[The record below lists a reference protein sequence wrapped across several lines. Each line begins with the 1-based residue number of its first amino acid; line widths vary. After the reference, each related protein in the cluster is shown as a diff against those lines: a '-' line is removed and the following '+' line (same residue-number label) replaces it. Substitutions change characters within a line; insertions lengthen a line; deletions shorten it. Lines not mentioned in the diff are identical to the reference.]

1 MIVQVQIN
9 ITGSNT
15 DVWTAITDIH
25 NFADTIRGVE
35 RIEILE
41 NPANKLEGLKWRET
55 RMYFGKPA
63 SVDKWITDAAEM
75 KYYTTKAEI
84 DGFMF
89 ITTLSLSGTDGNVT
103 LTSTHETKPLGV
115 MSKIKSIPMLFF
127 KGILRKAI
135 LQDLTD
141 FKTVVEAN

>member
-1 MIVQVQIN
+1 M
-9 ITGSNT
+9 SH
-15 DVWTAITDIH
+15 WSE
-25 NFADTIRGVE
+25 E

-41 NPANKLEGLKWRET
+41 NPANNLEGLKWRET

-84 DGFMF
+84 DGFTF
-89 ITTLSLSGTDGNVT
+89 ITTLSLSGTDGNVI
-103 LTSTHETKPLGV
+103 LTSTHETKPLGI
-115 MSKIKSIPMLFF
+115 MSKIKSIPMLFL

-141 FKTVVEAN
+141 FKTAVEAN